1 MSERGI
7 PGLRALDRLAPRDRH
22 AILLGL
28 AIIVPAVVIVLGVR
42 PFYGALTD
50 VQERLTVEREV
61 LARELQLLRSAELLP
76 QHIEEALRKTAA
88 VDLRLLEAASVTLA
102 EAQLTDLLESWAV
115 LSRVLL
121 REIESIAPARGAEPP
136 PGAETIRISV
146 RGESDL
152 EGVLTFL
159 DALESGLLL
168 VRVTGLAL
176 EPVLAR
182 PQAGAGDA
190 PQDEPVPTGVV
201 EFQLIIESY
210 LNTDGAGTG
219 TQPVREGEETK

>member
-1 MSERGI
+1 MSGRRV
-7 PGLRALDRLAPRDRH
+7 PGLGALDRLAPSDRR

-28 AIIVPAVVIVLGVR
+28 AVIVPALVIVFGVR

-50 VQERLTVEREV
+50 AQERLIAEREV
-61 LARELQLLRSAELLP
+61 LGRELQLLESAAVLP
-76 QHIEEALRKTAA
+76 KDIKDALQKTAA
-88 VDLRLLEAASVTLA
+88 VDLRLLEAASGILA
-102 EAQLTDLLESWAV
+102 EAQLTDLLESAAV

-121 REIESIAPARGAEPP
+121 REIESVAPARGEEPP
-136 PGAETIRISV
+136 PGAETLRLSV

-159 DALESGLLL
+159 DALESGLLF
-168 VRVTGLAL
+168 VRVRGFAL

-182 PQAGAGDA
+182 SESDEGPQG
-190 PQDEPVPTGVV
+190 EPIPTGVV

-210 LNTDGAGTG
+210 LRTDGTG
-219 TQPVREGEETK
+219 AETQPVS

>member
-7 PGLRALDRLAPRDRH
+7 PGLRVLDRLATRDRR

-28 AIIVPAVVIVLGVR
+28 AMIIPAAVIVLGVR
-42 PFYGALTD
+42 PFFGALTEAQDRLATERD
-50 VQERLTVEREV
+50 VLT
-61 LARELQLLRSAELLP
+61 RELELLESAP
-76 QHIEEALRKTAA
+76 ALPKHIEEALRKTAA
-88 VDLRLLEAASVTLA
+88 VDLRLLEAASEILA

-121 REIESIAPARGAEPP
+121 REIESVAPARGEETP
-136 PGAETIRISV
+136 PGFERLRLSV

-168 VRVTGLAL
+168 VRVSGFAL

-182 PQAGAGDA
+182 RETDDGPQG
-190 PQDEPVPTGVV
+190 EPIPTGVV

-210 LNTDGAGTG
+210 LKTDGTG
-219 TQPVREGEETK
+219 AEAPPVS

>member
-7 PGLRALDRLAPRDRH
+7 PGLRALDRLAPGDRR

-28 AIIVPAVVIVLGVR
+28 GVIVSAAVIVLGVR

-50 VQERLTVEREV
+50 TQERLSVERGV
-61 LARELQLLRSAELLP
+61 LARELQLLESAAALP
-76 QHIEEALRKTAA
+76 KHIEEALRKTAA
-88 VDLRLLEAASVTLA
+88 VDLRLLEAAT
-102 EAQLTDLLESWAV
+102 

-121 REIESIAPARGAEPP
+121 REIESVAPARGVEPP
-136 PGAETIRISV
+136 PGTETIRLSV

-168 VRVTGLAL
+168 VRVRGLAL

-182 PQAGAGDA
+182 PETDDG
-190 PQDEPVPTGVV
+190 PQGEPIPTGVV

-210 LNTDGAGTG
+210 LKTDGTG
-219 TQPVREGEETK
+219 AEAQPVREGAEGT

>member
-7 PGLRALDRLAPRDRH
+7 PDLRVLDRLAPSDRR

-28 AIIVPAVVIVLGVR
+28 AVIVPALVIAFGLR

-50 VQERLTVEREV
+50 AQDRLAAERDV
-61 LARELQLLRSAELLP
+61 LARELQLLESAASLP
-76 QHIEEALRKTAA
+76 KHIEQALRKTAV
-88 VDLRLLEAASVTLA
+88 VDLRLLEAASGILA
-102 EAQLTDLLESWAV
+102 EAQLTDLLESAAV

-121 REIESIAPARGAEPP
+121 REIESVAPARGEEPP
-136 PGAETIRISV
+136 PGAETLRLSV

-159 DALESGLLL
+159 DVLESGLLF
-168 VRVTGLAL
+168 VRVRGFAL
-176 EPVLAR
+176 QPVLAR
-182 PQAGAGDA
+182 PETDDG
-190 PQDEPVPTGVV
+190 PQGEPIPTGVV

-210 LNTDGAGTG
+210 LKIDGTGAGAR
-219 TQPVREGEETK
+219 PVS

>member
-1 MSERGI
+1 MSESGI
-7 PGLRALDRLAPRDRH
+7 PGLRALDRLAPGDRR

-28 AIIVPAVVIVLGVR
+28 GVMVSAVVILFGVR
-42 PFYGALTD
+42 PIYGDLTD
-50 VQERLTVEREV
+50 ARERLAAERGV
-61 LARELQLLRSAELLP
+61 LAREIQLIESAAVLP

-88 VDLRLLEAASVTLA
+88 VDLRLLEAPSRILA
-102 EAQLTDLLESWAV
+102 EGQLTDLLESSAV

-121 REIESIAPARGAEPP
+121 REIESIAPARGTEPP
-136 PGAETIRISV
+136 PGTETLRLSV
-146 RGESDL
+146 SGESDL

-159 DALESGLLL
+159 DTMESGLLL

-182 PQAGAGDA
+182 PETDGDSQA
-190 PQDEPVPTGVV
+190 EPIPTGVV

-210 LNTDGAGTG
+210 LKTDGPVA
-219 TQPVREGEETK
+219 QVQLVREGEENT

>member
-1 MSERGI
+1 MSESGI
-7 PGLRALDRLAPRDRH
+7 PGLRALDRLAPGDRR

-28 AIIVPAVVIVLGVR
+28 GVMVSAVVILFGVR
-42 PFYGALTD
+42 PIYGALTD
-50 VQERLTVEREV
+50 ARERLAAERGV
-61 LARELQLLRSAELLP
+61 LAREIQLIESAAVLP

-88 VDLRLLEAASVTLA
+88 VDLRLLEAPSRILA
-102 EAQLTDLLESWAV
+102 EGQLTDLLESSAV

-121 REIESIAPARGAEPP
+121 REIESIAPARGTEPP
-136 PGAETIRISV
+136 PGTETLRLSV
-146 RGESDL
+146 SGEIDL

-159 DALESGLLL
+159 DTMESGLLL

-182 PQAGAGDA
+182 PETDGDSQA
-190 PQDEPVPTGVV
+190 EPIPTGVV

-210 LNTDGAGTG
+210 LKTDGPVA
-219 TQPVREGEETK
+219 QAQLVREGEENT

>member
-7 PGLRALDRLAPRDRH
+7 PGLRVLDRLAPGDRR
-22 AILLGL
+22 AVLLGL
-28 AIIVPAVVIVLGVR
+28 GVIVSAVVIVLGVR
-42 PFYGALTD
+42 PSYGALTD
-50 VQERLTVEREV
+50 ARDRLDVEREL
-61 LARELQLLRSAELLP
+61 LAREIQLLESAAVLP
-76 QHIEEALRKTAA
+76 KHIDEALQKMAA
-88 VDLRLLEAASVTLA
+88 VDLRLLEAASGTLA

-136 PGAETIRISV
+136 PGTETLRLSV

-182 PQAGAGDA
+182 PETDDG
-190 PQDEPVPTGVV
+190 PQGEPIATGVV
-201 EFQLIIESY
+201 EFQFIIESY
-210 LNTDGAGTG
+210 LKTDGRHA
-219 TQPVREGEETK
+219 QAEPVREGAENT

>member
-1 MSERGI
+1 MIERGI
-7 PGLRALDRLAPRDRH
+7 PGLRALDRLAPRDRR
-22 AILLGL
+22 AVLVGLGMIGS
-28 AIIVPAVVIVLGVR
+28 AMFIVLGVR

-50 VQERLTVEREV
+50 AQERLIAEREV
-61 LARELQLLRSAELLP
+61 LARELQLLESAAALP
-76 QHIEEALRKTAA
+76 KHIEEALRKTAA
-88 VDLRLLEAASVTLA
+88 VDLRLLEAASGTLA
-102 EAQLTDLLESWAV
+102 EAELTRLLESSAV

-121 REIESIAPARGAEPP
+121 REIESVAPPRGVEPP
-136 PGAETIRISV
+136 PGAETLRLSV

-168 VRVTGLAL
+168 VRVTGFAL

-182 PQAGAGDA
+182 PETDDG
-190 PQDEPVPTGVV
+190 PQGEPIPTGVV

-210 LNTDGAGTG
+210 LKTDGTG
-219 TQPVREGEETK
+219 AEAQPSREGAESK

>member
-7 PGLRALDRLAPRDRH
+7 PGLRALDRLAPGDRR

-28 AIIVPAVVIVLGVR
+28 GVIVSAAVIVLGVR

-50 VQERLTVEREV
+50 TQERLSVERGV
-61 LARELQLLRSAELLP
+61 LARELQLLESAAALP
-76 QHIEEALRKTAA
+76 KHIEEALRKTAA
-88 VDLRLLEAASVTLA
+88 VDLRLLEAASGILA
-102 EAQLTDLLESWAV
+102 EAQLTRLLQSSAT

-121 REIESIAPARGAEPP
+121 REIASVAPARGVEPP
-136 PGAETIRISV
+136 PGTETIRLSV

-168 VRVTGLAL
+168 VRVRGLAL

-182 PQAGAGDA
+182 PETDDG
-190 PQDEPVPTGVV
+190 PQGEPIPTGVV

-210 LNTDGAGTG
+210 LKTDGTG
-219 TQPVREGEETK
+219 AEAQPVREGAEGT